1 MPSFP
6 LLKNSNVKYFL
17 QQPLHHLL
25 SIWQAVLKLQN
36 FNVFLV
42 FTDYLTTF
50 ITKYYPCYAMGG
62 GHLYTGC
69 SSTSYVCV
77 VGIIVSNLLEP

>member
-17 QQPLHHLL
+17 QQSLHHLL
-25 SIWQAVLKLQN
+25 PIRQAVLKMQN
-36 FNVFLV
+36 CNVFFFF

-50 ITKYYPCYAMGG
+50 IAKYYPYYA
-62 GHLYTGC
+62 
-69 SSTSYVCV
+69 
-77 VGIIVSNLLEP
+77 IIVSNLFRASIAAS